1 MEHNQPLRQ
10 VINDVAERE
19 NISTAQVSLAWVYE
33 KARALDVAV
42 SPIPGTR
49 FSAHFDDNLQALD
62 VRLSAESLSALDAL
76 AAQVDGERQKD
87 VMSVSK
93 GREEVQMAQM

>member
-1 MEHNQPLRQ
+1 LVTYASLGRGYFTGEVDSLEQLEAGDIRRNFPRFEASRMEHNQPLRQ

-19 NISTAQVSLAWVYE
+19 NISTAQASLAWVYE
-33 KARALDVAV
+33 KARVFDVAV

-62 VRLSAESLSALDAL
+62 V
-76 AAQVDGERQKD
+76 
-87 VMSVSK
+87 
-93 GREEVQMAQM
+93 